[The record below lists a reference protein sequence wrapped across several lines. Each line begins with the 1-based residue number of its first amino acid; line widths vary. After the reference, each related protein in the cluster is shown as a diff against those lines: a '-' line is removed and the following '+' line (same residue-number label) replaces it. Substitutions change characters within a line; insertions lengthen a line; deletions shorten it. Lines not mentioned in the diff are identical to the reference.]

1 MHLINHCAEANSESS
16 SHTLAVFCDLSKA
29 FDVINHDMLL
39 RKLHNV
45 GIRGIAN
52 DWFKSYLTNRKQY
65 VFFKNSSST
74 LLPVTCGVPQGS
86 ILGPLLYLLYVNDIK
101 NACSNS
107 ILSFADDTTL
117 FLSDHDIDT
126 LFASAN
132 RDINKLHEWFCA
144 NRLLLNPKKTK
155 YIVIKPKQ
163 KSCNFIPHSL
173 CIAGFPLQRIGSDT
187 NEKYTQFLGIGIDD
201 SLSWKHHIARVNQK
215 VSRAL
220 FSIKQ
225 LKHIIPYSCLK
236 NLYHALIQPHLS
248 YGISLWGNA
257 NRSLLHH
264 TIILQKRAIR
274 TIHNAHYNSHTEP
287 LFKKSKIL
295 KFDDLYT
302 FSTLSFMRDY
312 KHDDLPLSFR
322 TMFAHNHDLPHARVT
337 RAMINST
344 SCFAEQL
351 FLLNYRFT
359 ISLGFGMTPA
369 KYWVTPVV
377 CLDQFSGS
385 Y

>member
-1 MHLINHCAEANSESS
+1 MQL
-16 SHTLAVFCDLSKA
+16 HTSLS
-29 FDVINHDMLL
+29 I
-39 RKLHNV
+39 
-45 GIRGIAN
+45 
-52 DWFKSYLTNRKQY
+52 
-65 VFFKNSSST
+65 
-74 LLPVTCGVPQGS
+74 
-86 ILGPLLYLLYVNDIK
+86 
-101 NACSNS
+101 
-107 ILSFADDTTL
+107 
-117 FLSDHDIDT
+117 
-126 LFASAN
+126 
-132 RDINKLHEWFCA
+132 
-144 NRLLLNPKKTK
+144 
-155 YIVIKPKQ
+155 
-163 KSCNFIPHSL
+163 

-302 FSTLSFMRDY
+302 FSTLSCMRDY

-337 RAMINST
+337 RAMNKFHIMLCRTAFSSKLPFYYFPRVWNDASEVLGDT
-344 SCFAEQL
+344 SRMSRSVFRKFLSEGFLTKYSEKVKCGYLKCKQCF
-351 FLLNYRFT
+351 T
-359 ISLGFGMTPA
+359 
-369 KYWVTPVV
+369 
-377 CLDQFSGS
+377 
-385 Y
+385 